1 MTQHVLE
8 VVEFKLKDGV
18 KMTVFLSEFQ
28 KTNVFLS
35 SLPGF
40 IKRHLGQNEQGL
52 WIDVVE
58 WNTMKAAKDA
68 LALSMTADAVQGFIS
83 MINHETIHMRH
94 FDVKAAM

>member
-8 VVEFKLKDGV
+8 VAEFKLNDGV

-40 IKRHLGQNEQGL
+40 IKRCLGQNEQGL

-68 LALSMTADAVQGFIS
+68 LALYMTADAVQGFIS

>member
-8 VVEFKLKDGV
+8 VVEFKLNNGV
-18 KMTVFLSEFQ
+18 TTTAFLSEFQ

-52 WIDVVE
+52 WIDIVE
-58 WNTMKAAKDA
+58 WTTMKAAKDA
-68 LALSMTADAVQGFIS
+68 GALSMTADAVQGFFS
-83 MINHETIHMRH
+83 MINHETMHMRH